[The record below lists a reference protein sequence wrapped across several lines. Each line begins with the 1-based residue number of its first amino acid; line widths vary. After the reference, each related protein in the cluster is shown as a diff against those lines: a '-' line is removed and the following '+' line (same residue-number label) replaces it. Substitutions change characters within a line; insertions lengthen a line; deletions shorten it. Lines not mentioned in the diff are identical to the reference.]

1 MILKELYKK
10 YNMIIKYFL
19 CSVSSSIIDF
29 AILYVL
35 KGVFDEIVVANTIS
49 IIVSS
54 IFHYVVTSNYV
65 FKVKKNIYSIVIY
78 VVTFF
83 IGLSIQNFVIWVTYT
98 KLFVTLIENDMIL
111 TLLSKVL
118 SLGASFIITYMLRKF
133 LNARL
138 KKKEQRVK

>member
-1 MILKELYKK
+1 MKLKELYKK

-54 IFHYVVTSNYV
+54 IFHYIVTSNYV

>member
-35 KGVFDEIVVANTIS
+35 KGVFDKIVVANTIS

>member
-1 MILKELYKK
+1 MKLKELYTK

-54 IFHYVVTSNYV
+54 IFHYIVTSNYV
-65 FKVKKNIYSIVIY
+65 FKVKKNIYSIIIY

-111 TLLSKVL
+111 TLLSKAL
-118 SLGASFIITYMLRKF
+118 SLGSSFIITYMLRKV

-138 KKKEQRVK
+138 KNNEQKVK

>member
-1 MILKELYKK
+1 MKLKELYKK

-54 IFHYVVTSNYV
+54 IFHYIVTSNYV

-111 TLLSKVL
+111 TLSSKVL

>member
-1 MILKELYKK
+1 MKLKELYKK

-54 IFHYVVTSNYV
+54 IFHY
-65 FKVKKNIYSIVIY
+65 I
-78 VVTFF
+78 
-83 IGLSIQNFVIWVTYT
+83 VTYAT
-98 KLFVTLIENDMIL
+98 CICFWC
-111 TLLSKVL
+111 KV
-118 SLGASFIITYMLRKF
+118 SFIVDMNKTVF
-133 LNARL
+133 QN
-138 KKKEQRVK
+138 E

>member
-1 MILKELYKK
+1 MKLKELYKK

-54 IFHYVVTSNYV
+54 IFHYIVTSNYV

-138 KKKEQRVK
+138 KKKEQGVK

>member
-1 MILKELYKK
+1 MKLKELYKK
-10 YNMIIKYFL
+10 FNMIIKYFL

-29 AILYVL
+29 AFLYVL
-35 KGVFDEIVVANTIS
+35 KGVFDKIVVANTIS

-54 IFHYVVTSNYV
+54 IFHYIVTSNYV

>member
-1 MILKELYKK
+1 MKLKELYKK

-54 IFHYVVTSNYV
+54 IFHYIVTSNYV

-78 VVTFF
+78 VLTFF
-83 IGLSIQNFVIWVTYT
+83 IGVSIQNFVIWVTYT

>member
-1 MILKELYKK
+1 MKLKELYKK

>member
-1 MILKELYKK
+1 MKLKELYKK

-54 IFHYVVTSNYV
+54 IFHYIVTSNYV

-118 SLGASFIITYMLRKF
+118 SLGTSFIITYMLRKF

>member
-1 MILKELYKK
+1 MKLKELYKK

-29 AILYVL
+29 AILYML

-54 IFHYVVTSNYV
+54 IFHYIVTSNYV

>member
-1 MILKELYKK
+1 
-10 YNMIIKYFL
+10 MIIKYFL

-29 AILYVL
+29 AFLYVL

-54 IFHYVVTSNYV
+54 IFHYIVTSNYV

>member
-1 MILKELYKK
+1 MKLKELYKK
-10 YNMIIKYFL
+10 FNMIIKYFL

-29 AILYVL
+29 AILYML

-54 IFHYVVTSNYV
+54 IFHYIVTSNYV

>member
-1 MILKELYKK
+1 MKLKELYKK

-54 IFHYVVTSNYV
+54 IFHYIVTSNYV

-83 IGLSIQNFVIWVTYT
+83 IGSSIQNFVIWVTYT
-98 KLFVTLIENDMIL
+98 KLFATLIENDMIL

>member
-54 IFHYVVTSNYV
+54 IFHYIVTSNYV

>member
-1 MILKELYKK
+1 MKLKELYTK

-54 IFHYVVTSNYV
+54 IFHYIVTSNYV
-65 FKVKKNIYSIVIY
+65 FKVKKNIYSIIIY

-138 KKKEQRVK
+138 KKKEQKVK

>member
-1 MILKELYKK
+1 M
-10 YNMIIKYFL
+10 
-19 CSVSSSIIDF
+19 
-29 AILYVL
+29 
-35 KGVFDEIVVANTIS
+35 
-49 IIVSS
+49 
-54 IFHYVVTSNYV
+54 

-78 VVTFF
+78 VLTFF
-83 IGLSIQNFVIWVTYT
+83 IGVSIQNFVIWVTYT

>member
-1 MILKELYKK
+1 MKLKELYKK

-29 AILYVL
+29 AFLYVL

-54 IFHYVVTSNYV
+54 IFHYIVTSNYV